1 VIRYP
6 PKGFEG
12 EAPYVVAIIDIE
24 NGLRVMGR
32 ISTSPDRIE
41 VGSEVELTGNRNHV
55 LEFRVPSRQGSVAA

>member
-24 NGLRVMGR
+24 NGPRVIGR
-32 ISTSPDRIE
+32 ISTSPNEIE

-55 LEFRVPSRQGSVAA
+55 LKFRVPSR